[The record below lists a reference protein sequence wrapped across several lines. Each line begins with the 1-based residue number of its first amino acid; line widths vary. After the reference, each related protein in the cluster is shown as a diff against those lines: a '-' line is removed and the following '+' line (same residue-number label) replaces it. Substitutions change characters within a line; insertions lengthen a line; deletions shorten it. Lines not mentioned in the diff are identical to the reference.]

1 MRLAISGTAA
11 QGKTTLLDSFLKHW
25 DMYDTPEESY
35 RVKLPAKDKHSSKT
49 TKETQWDILNHM
61 IDEMQK
67 YDKDDFVIFDR
78 CPLDNLVYT
87 LWSYHKNTSDIDE
100 LFVEKCI
107 PVIRESFRLLDI
119 IFLVPITNVVKDDIE
134 DDGVRD
140 VDAEYISEI
149 DNFFKA
155 LYTNWYNDDPRFF
168 PKEDRTAIVEIF
180 GSTEDRIKM
189 LELYIDKSGTM
200 FGEEDT
206 LVDTSSVLDQFGMP
220 TIDQTTKDGPVQYK

>member
-11 QGKTTLLDSFLKHW
+11 QGKTTLLASFLKHW

-49 TKETQWDILNHM
+49 TKETQWAILNHM

-119 IFLVPITNVVKDDIE
+119 IFLIPITNVVKDDIE

-155 LYTNWYNDDPRFF
+155 LYKNWYNDDPRFF
-168 PKEDRTAIVEIF
+168 PKEDRAAIVEIF
-180 GSTEDRIKM
+180 GSTEERIKM
-189 LELYIDKSGTM
+189 LELYIDKSGKM

>member
-11 QGKTTLLDSFLKHW
+11 QGKTTLLNAFLKHW
-25 DMYDTPEESY
+25 DMYETPADSY
-35 RVKLPAKDKHSSKT
+35 RVKLPKKDKHSSNT
-49 TKETQWDILNHM
+49 TKETQWSILNHM

-67 YDKDDFVIFDR
+67 YSEDDFVIFDR

-87 LWSYHKNTSDIDE
+87 MWSYHKENSDIDE

-107 PVIRESFRLLDI
+107 PVIRESFKLLDI
-119 IFLVPITNVVKDDIE
+119 IFLIPITNVVKQDIE

-140 VDAEYISEI
+140 TDAEYISEI

-155 LYTNWYNDDPRFF
+155 LYKNWYNDDPRFF
-168 PKEDRTAIVEIF
+168 PKEDRAAIIEIF
-180 GSTEDRIKM
+180 GSTEERIKM
-189 LELYIDKSGTM
+189 LELYIDSGGGM

-206 LVDTSSVLDQFGMP
+206 LVDTSTVLDQFGLP